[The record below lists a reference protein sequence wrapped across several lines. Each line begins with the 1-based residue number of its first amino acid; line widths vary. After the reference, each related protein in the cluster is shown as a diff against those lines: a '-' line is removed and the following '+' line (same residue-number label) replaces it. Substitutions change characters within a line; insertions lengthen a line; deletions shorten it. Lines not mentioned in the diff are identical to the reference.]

1 MRFEKAISTAI
12 CAILTRHAPAWLV
25 RFACNWRS
33 YLFSNFSE
41 PNHEAFIVYGEAED
55 ERRLAPS
62 EDDNEARARKAHDLA
77 HCSRH
82 PDARHLS
89 ADKGKPRRRFS
100 LDPFQ
105 PSKGLRPLQTPHSR
119 NHAVPRFMSGGL
131 EQILRDVSAPRLRAE
146 YLLRLVLFWYVEC
159 FVSEVIS
166 PKFSFIFCQSQNV
179 VSRNIIEFCKFY
191 NVARLNLIFSNFI
204 PPVLFLLYS
213 YCIGYLLCEKF
224 FTLHLC
230 SFFKTFLKKYVIKV

>member
-41 PNHEAFIVYGEAED
+41 PNHEAFIGYGEAED

-62 EDDNEARARKAHDLA
+62 EDDNEARDRKAHDLA

-89 ADKGKPRRRFS
+89 ADLREPRVPLRILRRCCRHCGRSSFYVR
-100 LDPFQ
+100 
-105 PSKGLRPLQTPHSR
+105 G
-119 NHAVPRFMSGGL
+119 V

-146 YLLRLVLFWYVEC
+146 YLVGLVLSWCAGYFVGVE
-159 FVSEVIS
+159 
-166 PKFSFIFCQSQNV
+166 
-179 VSRNIIEFCKFY
+179 
-191 NVARLNLIFSNFI
+191 
-204 PPVLFLLYS
+204 LFMY
-213 YCIGYLLCEKF
+213 Y
-224 FTLHLC
+224 
-230 SFFKTFLKKYVIKV
+230 

>member
-25 RFACNWRS
+25 RFACNRRS
-33 YLFSNFSE
+33 FLFSNFFE
-41 PNHEAFIVYGEAED
+41 PNHEAFIGYGEAED

-105 PSKGLRPLQTPHSR
+105 PSKGLRPLQTPHDR
-119 NHAVPRFMSGGL
+119 NHAVPRFMSGGV

-146 YLLRLVLFWYVEC
+146 YLVGLVLSWCAGYFVGVE
-159 FVSEVIS
+159 
-166 PKFSFIFCQSQNV
+166 
-179 VSRNIIEFCKFY
+179 
-191 NVARLNLIFSNFI
+191 
-204 PPVLFLLYS
+204 LFMY
-213 YCIGYLLCEKF
+213 Y
-224 FTLHLC
+224 
-230 SFFKTFLKKYVIKV
+230 